1 MTVTV
6 RVATS
11 TSYSTRKLSR
21 RGYHRW
27 YHTFVNKTTVY
38 LPDELKHALSVAAR
52 RQSLS
57 EAEVIRRAIAEAVS
71 GDALP
76 ARSALFAS
84 DVLMADDA
92 DAHLSGFGER

>member
-1 MTVTV
+1 MS
-6 RVATS
+6 A
-11 TSYSTRKLSR
+11 
-21 RGYHRW
+21 
-27 YHTFVNKTTVY
+27 
-38 LPDELKHALSVAAR
+38 AAR

-71 GDALP
+71 ADALL